1 VFKLTDD
8 KLTKAIELKKEMA
21 CTQRLLG
28 VIKFNCHIDEC
39 NIRVDD
45 GLVEVM
51 NEYCREKLN
60 KLQKEFDEL

>member
-1 VFKLTDD
+1 MTDD

-21 CTQRLLG
+21 CTQRLLE
-28 VIKFNCHIDEC
+28 VIKFDCHIDEC

-45 GLVEVM
+45 GLVVVM
-51 NEYCREKLN
+51 LEYCREKLN